1 MAVTV
6 NDNDSPGQLVITPT
20 SSSLVEGGSTTYTVQ
35 LSAAPTAQVT
45 VTVVTEKH
53 VTPHAAHTTQ
63 YGYFANAVSLTAG
76 NLQKDNM
83 LFDWTELTNLYT
95 AAYHADRGAA
105 PETTTTAPNGH
116 LAGTKAVIDK
126 LDLLWGGGR
135 YKAKWP
141 DGSSGTD
148 NPRLAIIEGIHNCYN
163 LQRLSTDTTTFNTE
177 VRERCRFAAHLM
189 SVSPT
194 AITSH

>member
-1 MAVTV
+1 MSVTV
-6 NDNDSPGQLVITPT
+6 NDNDSPGQLIITPAST
-20 SSSLVEGGSTTYTVQ
+20 SVTEGGSTTYTVQ
-35 LSAAPTAQVT
+35 LSAAPTSQVT

-53 VTPHAAHTTQ
+53 VVPHAAHTIQ
-63 YGYFANAVSLTAG
+63 YGYFANGATGS

-83 LFDWTELTNLYT
+83 LFDWSELTALYT

-126 LDLLWGGGR
+126 LDMLWGGGR
-135 YKAKWP
+135 YKALWP
-141 DGSSGTD
+141 DTAGSTD
-148 NPRLAIIEGIHNCYN
+148 NPRLAIIEGIHNCYS
-163 LQRLSTDTTTFNTE
+163 LTRLSTDTTNFSNE
-177 VRERCRFAAHLM
+177 VRDRCRFAAHLM

-194 AITSH
+194 ATTSH